1 MKTARAYFA
10 LAIVAVPAALGLL
23 QACSATNNIQ
33 FTGGAGGEGSTSTS
47 MGTGKGGSGGETII
61 FTDGGKNDGPS
72 CSVTCS
78 SDFHTVID
86 CNGTLVQQCSGDQ
99 GCNLA
104 AGSCTNACQAA
115 VANKQSVGCEYY
127 ATNMDQFNAADA
139 GVCFAAFVANTWN
152 VPAHLNVEYAGTSLP
167 LANFARIPSGTGP
180 NLSLAPFDPAAGI
193 PPGEV
198 VILFLAGSPGSQVP
212 CPVPA
217 AVPTGSS
224 LIQKSGIGNSFHIK
238 SDVPVV
244 AYQINP
250 YGGGSA
256 AVTGASL
263 LLPTSVWDKNYVAVT
278 AAPQDIYPP
287 SMNIVAA
294 EDNTTVTMLP
304 NKGVQGGNGLP
315 PGSPNTPYT
324 FKLNKGQQAQFTQ
337 AQDLTGSA
345 IESDKPIG
353 FMAGQPCMRAPV
365 GVAYCD
371 HGEQMVPP
379 VRALGNEYVGVMWRP
394 RVPGDQAIWHVVGAV
409 DGTVLTWSNDVGGPP
424 TLNAG
429 TIVDFITEQPFSV
442 KSQDADH
449 PFMLFTYMSGSTW
462 KPGMSDYGDADF
474 VISVPPQ
481 QYMSEYVF
489 FTDPTYPEANLVI
502 VRSKNNGVFEDV
514 DLDCAGVLTGWQPV
528 GEYEWTRVDLIRHN
542 FQNVGS
548 CSSGRHQ
555 IKSKGRFGLW
565 VWGWGTPET
574 SSFTAN
580 VSYGYPGGM
589 NVQPINEVVIPTQ
602 PK

>member
-1 MKTARAYFA
+1 MNTRTSLLIA
-10 LAIVAVPAALGLL
+10 LVPLTSALGLME
-23 QACSATNNIQ
+23 ACSATSNTQ
-33 FTGGAGGEGSTSTS
+33 FTGGAGGTGGAASSS
-47 MGTGKGGSGGETII
+47 SSSSSGNGTGGEVIFSDAGGSDAPACT
-61 FTDGGKNDGPS
+61 P
-72 CSVTCS
+72 TCS
-78 SDFHTVID
+78 SDFHAVVD
-86 CNGTLVQQCSGDQ
+86 CNGNLIQQCSGDQ
-99 GCNLA
+99 GCNLSVGA
-104 AGSCTNACQAA
+104 CTNACEAA

-127 ATNMDQFNAADA
+127 ATNMDQYSTDL
-139 GVCFAAFVANTWN
+139 CFAAFVANTWN
-152 VPAHLNVEYAGTSLP
+152 TPAHINVDFAGTPISL
-167 LANFARIPSGTGP
+167 ASFARIPSGAGP
-180 NLSLAPFDPAAGI
+180 SLSYAPYDPTAGI

-198 VILFLAGSPGSQVP
+198 VILFLAGSPNSNVP
-212 CPVPA
+212 CPIPA
-217 AVPTGSS
+217 AIPSGSA
-224 LIQKSGIGNSFHIK
+224 LIGKSGVGNSFHVT

-244 AYQINP
+244 SYEINP

-263 LLPTSVWDKNYVAVT
+263 LLPTSVWDTNYVAATVT
-278 AAPQDIYPP
+278 PYDIYPP

-304 NKGVQGGNGLP
+304 KVPVQGGNPLP
-315 PGSPNTPYT
+315 SGAANTPYT
-324 FKLNKGQQAQFTQ
+324 FTLNKGQQAQFTQ
-337 AQDLTGSA
+337 QQDLTGS
-345 IESDKPIG
+345 IIQSDKPIG
-353 FMAGQPCMRAPV
+353 FMAGQPCMRAPA

-379 VRALGNEYVGVMWRP
+379 VRALGNEYAGVMWRP
-394 RVPGDQAIWHVVGAV
+394 RVAGDQAIWHVVGAV
-409 DGTVLTWSNDVGGPP
+409 DGTVLTWSSDVGGPP

-429 TIVDFITEQPFSV
+429 TVKDFTTEQPFTV

-449 PFMLFTYMSGSTW
+449 PFMLFTYMSGSQW
-462 KPGMSDYGDADF
+462 KSGMNGYGDADF

-502 VRSKNNGVFEDV
+502 VRAKNNGVFEDV
-514 DLDCAGVLTGWQPV
+514 TLDCAGVLGGWQPV
-528 GEYEWTRVDLIRHN
+528 GEYEWTRADLISHD

-574 SSFTAN
+574 SSFTSN

-589 NVQPINEVVIPTQ
+589 NVQPINTVVIPPIPQ
-602 PK
+602 

>member
-1 MKTARAYFA
+1 MNITRTSLSASHVV
-10 LAIVAVPAALGLL
+10 IVPIVALGLV
-23 QACSATNNIQ
+23 QACSATSGVP
-33 FTGGAGGEGSTSTS
+33 FGGGAGGQATN
-47 MGTGKGGSGGETII
+47 GTGAGHGGGGSDVV
-61 FTDGGKNDGPS
+61 FTDAGKTDAP
-72 CSVTCS
+72 TCS
-78 SDFHTVID
+78 LTCSPDFHAVVD
-86 CNGTLVQQCSGDQ
+86 CNGNLVQQCSGEQ

-104 AGSCTNACQAA
+104 ARECTNACQAT

-127 ATNMDQFNAADA
+127 ATNMDTFSQN
-139 GVCFAAFVANTWN
+139 VCFAAFVANTWN
-152 VPAHLNVEYAGTSLP
+152 TPAHINVDFAGAP
-167 LANFARIPSGTGP
+167 LSVASFARIPSGAGP
-180 NLSLAPFDPAAGI
+180 SLTYAPFDPAAGI

-198 VILFLAGSPGSQVP
+198 VILFLAGAPGSSVP

-217 AVPTGSS
+217 AVPTGSQ
-224 LIQKSGIGNSFHIK
+224 LFGGSGVGSSFHIT

-244 AYQINP
+244 AYEINP

-263 LLPTSVWDKNYVAVT
+263 LLPTSVWDTNYVAVT
-278 AAPQDIYPP
+278 VSPYDIYPP
-287 SMNIVAA
+287 SMNIVASQ
-294 EDNTTVTMLP
+294 DNTTVTMLP
-304 NKGVQGGNGLP
+304 IAGVQGGGPLP
-315 PGSPNTPYT
+315 AGQANTPYT
-324 FKLNKGQQAQFTQ
+324 FTLDKGQQAQFTQ
-337 AQDLTGSA
+337 QQDLTGSA
-345 IESDKPIG
+345 IQSDKPVG
-353 FMAGQPCMRAPV
+353 FMAGQPCMRAPN

-371 HGEQMVPP
+371 HGEQMIPP
-379 VRALGNEYVGVMWRP
+379 VKALGNEYVGVMYRP

-409 DGTVLTWSNDVGGPP
+409 DGTVLTWSSDVGGPP

-429 TIVDFITEQPFSV
+429 TAKDFVTEQPFVV

-462 KPGMSDYGDADF
+462 KPGMEGYGDADF

-481 QYMSEYVF
+481 QYMSDYVF

-502 VRSKNNGVFEDV
+502 VRSKNNGAFEDV
-514 DLDCAGVLTGWQPV
+514 TLDCAGALGGWQGV
-528 GEYEWTRVDLIRHN
+528 GDYEWTRVDLISHN
-542 FQNVGS
+542 FQNVGN

-574 SSFTAN
+574 SGFTAN

-589 NVQPINEVVIPTQ
+589 NVQSINEVVIPTQ